1 MADMTNQTDLDKAII
16 IRSVVAFLGYLFL
29 NPLILFTS
37 AGTARWGIA
46 WAYFGISIAG
56 TIASRVLARRKN
68 PDLLEE
74 RAKYQDSEG
83 VKNWDKVLMPI
94 AALYGPMITMV
105 VAGLDFRFEW
115 TDVFPVSI
123 QVIAMIIAV
132 LGYVL
137 GAWAMIENRF
147 FSAVV
152 RIQEDREHTVCDTGP
167 YRYIRHPGYAGG
179 ILWFLMTPLIL
190 NSLWAFIPICIT
202 IAATILRT
210 AFEDRTLQSE
220 LQGYKDYSLKTRYR
234 LVPWVW

>member
-1 MADMTNQTDLDKAII
+1 MTNQANIDKATV
-16 IRSVVAFLGYLFL
+16 IRAVFAFLGYLFL
-29 NPLILFTS
+29 NPIILFTS
-37 AGTARWGIA
+37 AGTTRWGIA
-46 WAYFGISIAG
+46 WVYFGISIAG

-74 RAKYQDSEG
+74 RARYQDSEG
-83 VKNWDKVLMPI
+83 VKDWDKVLMPL
-94 AALYGPMITMV
+94 AALYGPMVTMV
-105 VAGLDFRFEW
+105 VAGLDTRFEW
-115 TDVFPVSI
+115 TDVIPVSI
-123 QVIAMIIAV
+123 QVIAIIIAA
-132 LGYVL
+132 LGYIL

-190 NSLWAFIPICIT
+190 DSLWAYIPIGIT
-202 IAATILRT
+202 ITASVLRT
-210 AFEDRTLQSE
+210 AFEDKTLQAE
-220 LQGYKDYSLKTRYR
+220 LQGYKDYALKTRYR